1 MHQLFDE
8 LYGQLEFDFE
18 LDLPEDNDFG
28 RSLNQPQVCK
38 KCREI
43 YPYAESNQKDG
54 TFKCYSCRLW
64 E

>member
-1 MHQLFDE
+1 MHQPYDE
-8 LYGQLEFDFE
+8 QLEFYFDFE

-28 RSLNQPQVCK
+28 KSLRQPQVCI
-38 KCREI
+38 KCQEI
-43 YPYAESNQKDG
+43 YPYAEPNQKDG